1 MSNCPFN
8 LQGKVNQPAR
18 NQTLSLCL
26 IEVHCFQC
34 PISVRGLSIGPVAQ
48 IRVLGVIL
56 EIPFS
61 FTFIANP
68 WVFFVFILNISW
80 MRARLSLSAVTP
92 PPWRSKPHLF
102 VLHGSSSFV
111 PIRLNHPQSLIQ
123 SPFWSQ
129 RNLLKHSHTVSSVL
143 KMVQKF
149 SIIHWIKVTSVSLPE
164 SSAESGPVP
173 LCFLCQ
179 LHWLF

>member
-34 PISVRGLSIGPVAQ
+34 PISVRGLSIRPVAQ

-80 MRARLSLSAVTP
+80 MCAIFPSLLSPHHRGEANLISLSYTAAVVLYLFAWIIP
-92 PPWRSKPHLF
+92 NLSFSPHSGVRGIFWNTVILSALYLKWF
-102 VLHGSSSFV
+102 KSF
-111 PIRLNHPQSLIQ
+111 PSFI
-123 SPFWSQ
+123 
-129 RNLLKHSHTVSSVL
+129 
-143 KMVQKF
+143 
-149 SIIHWIKVTSVSLPE
+149 E
-164 SSAESGPVP
+164 
-173 LCFLCQ
+173 
-179 LHWLF
+179 